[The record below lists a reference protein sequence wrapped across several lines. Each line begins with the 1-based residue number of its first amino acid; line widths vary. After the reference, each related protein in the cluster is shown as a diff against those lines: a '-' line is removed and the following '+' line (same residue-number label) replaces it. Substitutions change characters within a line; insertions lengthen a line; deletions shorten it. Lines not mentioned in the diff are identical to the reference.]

1 MKSIHI
7 IDILLQ
13 NQMSKYLKREGVDFR
28 TTKFKD
34 LDQKIILSC
43 IKKVDYF
50 KLFTAQYY
58 EHYLIYSQEY

>member
-50 KLFTAQYY
+50 KLFTQYY
-58 EHYLIYSQEY
+58 EHYLIYSQKY

>member
-1 MKSIHI
+1 MKSIYI

-34 LDQKIILSC
+34 LDQKVILSC
-43 IKKVDYF
+43 IKKVDYLKHSIVNIIWF
-50 KLFTAQYY
+50 IHKNIDL
-58 EHYLIYSQEY
+58 